1 MNGMSGRQFSNEKL
15 KEGLFFVED
24 LMDQLLTPYFLHNKT
39 AYSVK
44 HNMLLE
50 GDGIDVLIRD
60 KSFTQYVYDILADKF
75 KLTKDQ
81 VKNGFELKSVSGVPI
96 RINVYTRNYK
106 FFNYPDHVVYEF
118 GTYQLANPFDV
129 YWKSRFLIR

>member
-1 MNGMSGRQFSNEKL
+1 MNGTNGRQFNSEEL

-50 GDGIDVLIRD
+50 GNGIDVLIRD

-96 RINVYTRNYK
+96 RINVYTRDYK
-106 FFNYPDHVVYEF
+106 FFKYPDHVVYEF